1 MSAYYPLFRKRTP
14 PPPGKMVK
22 KEVEV
27 GEEVAVLGSAAA
39 SCVERLS
46 FRSSS
51 LTYQNRRQCSVL
63 FPPSVEEMQLIDS
76 SETLLSLVGER
87 GFPINSSTESQLYW
101 KRQVAIISCDV
112 DDPERITSIRVRGQK
127 INEVDAKGV
136 ISKLK
141 GLVTTAI
148 DPSDGNRLYVA
159 PTRHDLSKMT
169 ISGCKRKFQHTV
181 IEEGKLRVAVVY
193 SEDDGIDGVDL
204 GVYKA
209 VGYTAG
215 NGNFLVLE
223 RCENEDPA
231 SIPKPQSVGS
241 PVLFD
246 QSVFRS
252 NQEGRVAVLL
262 KALGIPYL
270 DENSLEQVSDVDGHK
285 YSIDFMIYPDDPS
298 RAAYL
303 EVKPF
308 RPIREEIMKAVAVF
322 RATNVPVFLVWGK
335 YFVQGIGMWNDKHGV
350 CNEKNRFNDIRK
362 YEEGIRAIK
371 ISRVDGKVACDEGY
385 YFMTNNSAVGAIW
398 VETTEMDDNPGPLP
412 FDHQK
417 LAELLDKGKRKFNRE
432 KRDKFRMTGRIRKST
447 RVRSSSTGKIYKP
460 NDGFKAYLF
469 KDVMEPCTDAS
480 QPGMSDCFSPETRA
494 AFKQAEEFTFV

>member
-1 MSAYYPLFRKRTP
+1 M
-14 PPPGKMVK
+14 
-22 KEVEV
+22 
-27 GEEVAVLGSAAA
+27 
-39 SCVERLS
+39 
-46 FRSSS
+46 
-51 LTYQNRRQCSVL
+51 L

-76 SETLLSLVGER
+76 SETLLSLVGEK
-87 GFPINSSTESQLYW
+87 GFPINSSTESQRYW
-101 KRQVAIISCDV
+101 KRQVAIISCDL

-148 DPSDGNRLYVA
+148 DPYDGNRLYVA

-181 IEEGKLRVAVVY
+181 EEEGKLRVAVVY

-209 VGYTAG
+209 VAYTGG

-223 RCENEDPA
+223 RCDDEDPA

-246 QSVFRS
+246 QNVYRS
-252 NQEGRVAVLL
+252 NQEGRIAVLL
-262 KALGIPYL
+262 KAFEIPFI

-322 RATNVPVFLVWGK
+322 RATNIPVFLVWGK
-335 YFVQGIGMWNDKHGV
+335 YFVQGIGMWNDKH
-350 CNEKNRFNDIRK
+350 EKNGFKYIRK
-362 YEEGIRAIK
+362 YEDGIRAIK
-371 ISRVDGKVACDEGY
+371 ISRVDGKVICDEGY
-385 YFMTNNSAVGAIW
+385 YFMTNNSAVGASW
-398 VETTEMDDNPGPLP
+398 VEITGKDDDPGRLEAAMP
-412 FDHQK
+412 FDYEK
-417 LAELLDKGKRKFNRE
+417 VAALLDKGKRKFNRE
-432 KRDKFRMTGRIRKST
+432 KRDRFHMSGRIRKST
-447 RVRSSSTGKIYKP
+447 RIRSSSTGKLYKP
-460 NDGFKAYLF
+460 TDGFKAYLF
-469 KDVMEPCTDAS
+469 KDVLEPPTDAS

-494 AFKQAEEFTFV
+494 AFKKAEEFTFV